1 MPSSSRFAVAVHI
14 LTLLEMERGR
24 RLTSDHM
31 ASSVNTNPGFVRR
44 VLSMLGR
51 AGLVRSRLGAGGGSF
66 LAKAASRIRLL
77 DVYRAV
83 ESGDL
88 FVLHHSTPNPRCPV
102 GKNIQ
107 PALRRV
113 LSPAERALE
122 GQLANVTVSE
132 MADSVIARAGR
143 PMGNRAQT

>member
-1 MPSSSRFAVAVHI
+1 MPSSSRFAVGVHI
-14 LTLLEMERGR
+14 LALLEIEGGR
-24 RLTSDHM
+24 PLTSDYI

-51 AGLVRSRLGAGGGSF
+51 AGLVRSRLGAGGGAF
-66 LAKAASRIRLL
+66 LGKPAARIRLL

-83 ESGDL
+83 ESGDV

-107 PALRRV
+107 PALKKV
-113 LSPAERALE
+113 LGPAERALE
-122 GQLANVTVSE
+122 GRLADVTLAEV
-132 MADSVIARAGR
+132 ADSVRAR
-143 PMGNRAQT
+143 